1 MWMSLID
8 WNSLLYF
15 IDFDEADDENDRRP
29 DDGGR

>member
-15 IDFDEADDENDRRP
+15 IDFDEANDDPDRRP
-29 DDGGR
+29 D